1 MKIHLD
7 TRIKRN
13 QEVLSGRIEEEIVL
27 LDLDENSYVVINS
40 VASRIWELIEE
51 PVFFKDLI
59 GILMDEYEIDEDS
72 CKDDTIAFLSVLD
85 KKGMIIFDE

>member
-1 MKIHLD
+1 
-7 TRIKRN
+7 
-13 QEVLSGRIEEEIVL
+13 
-27 LDLDENSYVVINS
+27 
-40 VASRIWELIEE
+40 LIEE